1 MPIERGVWVVASSF
15 GRDSRCRDARRPWT
29 RACEAQDGY
38 RPPIRRPPAPGPRP
52 DGPGTSP
59 RRRSDEVA
67 GFELKAGAVFLDAT
81 AGKWDC
87 PAADPRRAPGR
98 CCFPG
103 RLPGRQCTAPRS
115 RGPVP
120 PRPLPRPQSPRSS
133 CSRCTSPAGTAVSDT
148 SLSGSPRNATRASA
162 DKPTATSGSPR
173 RIASRPSATSPATR
187 SASTSTWSRSSR
199 YPPPRS
205 TIAARSS
212 ARRSRAICPCIDLRA
227 DGGRPLRPQCL
238 LQHVHG
244 HPLTNP
250 RRQCSEHCPFRSRQ
264 TNDRRGRRTPPPS
277 QGVGGHQDLPTDG
290 QEALPTGGHDV
301 GERSVVEMAP
311 LPGSAL
317 VGWFRCLTAAVR
329 GRAIRTSPTESPR
342 DPGAVV
348 GAAVRHRNDARVVR
362 RHSRVGA
369 LLCPETAGSRLRVV
383 HELPH
388 LLRAP
393 AAHGEACRPPQCS
406 VA

>member
-1 MPIERGVWVVASSF
+1 
-15 GRDSRCRDARRPWT
+15 
-29 RACEAQDGY
+29 
-38 RPPIRRPPAPGPRP
+38 
-52 DGPGTSP
+52 
-59 RRRSDEVA
+59 
-67 GFELKAGAVFLDAT
+67 LKAGAVFLDAT
-81 AGKWDC
+81 AGRWDC

-115 RGPVP
+115 HGPVP
-120 PRPLPRPQSPRSS
+120 PRPLPRPQSPRRS

-173 RIASRPSATSPATR
+173 RIASRPSATSSATR

-264 TNDRRGRRTPPPS
+264 TNDRR
-277 QGVGGHQDLPTDG
+277 
-290 QEALPTGGHDV
+290 A
-301 GERSVVEMAP
+301 VEHLHRAKVW
-311 LPGSAL
+311 A
-317 VGWFRCLTAAVR
+317 
-329 GRAIRTSPTESPR
+329 AIRICPQTARRRCPPADTMSVNGLLWRWPR
-342 DPGAVV
+342 CQD
-348 GAAVRHRNDARVVR
+348 RHLSD
-362 RHSRVGA
+362 
-369 LLCPETAGSRLRVV
+369 GSDV
-383 HELPH
+383 
-388 LLRAP
+388 
-393 AAHGEACRPPQCS
+393 
-406 VA
+406 